1 LAYCTLRRAVPAV
14 SSSHQCAHPC
24 GALAWHLAVHSSRSR
39 FVARRDSGVGA
50 HTP

>member
-1 LAYCTLRRAVPAV
+1 LAYSTLRRAVPAL

-39 FVARRDSGVGA
+39 FAARLNSGVSRHGE
-50 HTP
+50 